1 MALTMARVGE
11 IRTIMDIRA
20 KDSLKKYLQSLGFMV
35 GVRIQVISDNASG
48 LILQVKG
55 SKIALNKGTANQ
67 IIVQ

>member
-20 KDSLKKYLQSLGFMV
+20 KDSLKKHLQSLGFMV